1 MNLSLQQ
8 VMYNTG
14 ALISSLQP
22 FGNIC
27 CCEGTA
33 IWTLHP
39 EKHPRH
45 PCLAKHPLAPGP
57 WAWHLWQHQR
67 WKRDTCHLGPRLS
80 QGPSR
85 PAARAPT
92 ASENKLAL
100 KAAKDS
106 RGSAWAHKPLRA
118 TRPASAPLHSPT
130 ARQHSPLPRSA
141 PARRSGSPT
150 RHCSWCIEVQAV
162 WPSQPLAIRN
172 LGWIHQ
178 QFSFVAVWFSY
189 SMFLHQGWL
198 KSTESLPSKW
208 VGSDCQGWG
217 LLASDLLH
225 SCYFCGESGNR
236 VSCTSQTAALLAV
249 SSGLF

>member
-1 MNLSLQQ
+1 MLHFHMWRHSL
-8 VMYNTG
+8 
-14 ALISSLQP
+14 L
-22 FGNIC
+22 
-27 CCEGTA
+27 
-33 IWTLHP
+33 TLHP

-85 PAARAPT
+85 PAAHVPLLLQTTSWLLKRQKT
-92 ASENKLAL
+92 AGVHPELTSHWVPPDRQVL
-100 KAAKDS
+100 
-106 RGSAWAHKPLRA
+106 HC
-118 TRPASAPLHSPT
+118 HSPT
-130 ARQHSPLPRSA
+130 ARQHPPLPRSA
-141 PARRSGSPT
+141 PAWRSGSPT

-162 WPSQPLAIRN
+162 WPSQPLAIRS

-189 SMFLHQGWL
+189 STCPHQGWL
-198 KSTESLPSKW
+198 KSAESLPSKW

-225 SCYFCGESGNR
+225 SCYFCGESRNW